1 MSYICD
7 TLETP
12 CESRIFL
19 MNATLLYDTIFLAR
33 PLILLLDTLVQTYLV
48 ATSVAKKR
56 LKLLLQMYQNTPD
69 SIPAYSSEDTGAGSI
84 LSAKSLKPRFDPSPC
99 CC

>member
-1 MSYICD
+1 
-7 TLETP
+7 
-12 CESRIFL
+12 

-56 LKLLLQMYQNTPD
+56 RSYAVKV
-69 SIPAYSSEDTGAGSI
+69 
-84 LSAKSLKPRFDPSPC
+84 
-99 CC
+99 